1 MAFNPLGQ
9 LGELKKM
16 RDQAMAMQRELQS
29 EIVEVSKRGVYVKI
43 SGDQKILELKANGKS
58 DDDIREAVNEAVK
71 KSQEVAAKKLQSM
84 TGGMGGLAG
93 MLAKA
98 KRATRG

>member
-1 MAFNPLGQ
+1 MAFNPFGQ

-43 SGDQKILELKANGKS
+43 SGDQKVIEIKANEKS
-58 DDDIREAVNEAVK
+58 DDDIREAVNEAIK
-71 KSQEVAAKKLQSM
+71 KSQEIAAKKMQSM
-84 TGGMGGLAG
+84 MGGAGGLAG
-93 MLAKA
+93 MLGGGK
-98 KRATRG
+98 

>member
-1 MAFNPLGQ
+1 MAFNPFGQ

-16 RDQAMAMQRELQS
+16 RDQAMAMQRELQQ

-43 SGDQKILELKANGKS
+43 SGDQKIIELKSNDKS

-71 KSQEVAAKKLQSM
+71 KAQEVAAKKMQSM
-84 TGGMGGLAG
+84 MGGVGGLAG
-93 MLAKA
+93 MLGGGK
-98 KRATRG
+98 

>member
-16 RDQAMAMQRELQS
+16 RDQAMAMQRELQQ
-29 EIVEVSKRGVYVKI
+29 EIVEVNKRGVYVKI
-43 SGDQKILELKANGKS
+43 SGDQKILEMKTNDKS

-93 MLAKA
+93 LLGGGK
-98 KRATRG
+98 